1 MRYFSNFPVT
11 NYANNLVKNIF
22 TRVRISDN
30 ITDYSHAFYP
40 YENKEKERMDMIAYD
55 YYEDQYNDWIIYF
68 TNKIIDPYYDLYL
81 SQEDFDN
88 YIIQKYG
95 SITNAQ
101 TKILGYRNNWYLD
114 EQTLTL
120 SGYNA
125 LPANLKKY
133 WTSIASENNI
143 SVGYE
148 RSPSDVTLTTNKILS
163 LTTTFNTGNSFTVD
177 ERVTLMNGSAS
188 VANGTVSFSN
198 SSITVVRHIEGTFS
212 NNSSYYLSGETSNA
226 TINTVTTINSNID
239 DTEVVY
245 YTSYSAFDYENE
257 LNESKKSIKLLDN
270 RYAATVERQFRNLL
284 NP

>member
-30 ITDYSHAFYP
+30 ITDYSHVFYP

-95 SITNAQ
+95 SITKAQ

-133 WTSIASENNI
+133 WTPIVSENNI
-143 SVGYE
+143 SIGYE
-148 RSPSDVTLTTNKILS
+148 RSPSDVTLTTNKVLS
-163 LTTTFNTGNSFTVD
+163 LTTTFNTGNSFTID
-177 ERVTLMNGSAS
+177 ERVTLMNGSLS

-212 NNSSYYLSGETSNA
+212 NNSSYYLSGATSNA
-226 TINTVTTINSNID
+226 AINTVTTINSNID

-270 RYAATVERQFRNLL
+270 RYAATVERQLRNLL